1 MVQEWLKSLVQPTT
15 SSQEAE
21 ICTVH
26 GMQLFFGSG
35 TTRSKIKPELKGSAG
50 LQRFPELFD
59 KLENMGALHWTAP
72 GRVRNAVDTP
82 MQEWVYTMNGQ
93 PVRKLP
99 SPPRYSAPE
108 EINWSGTQPWRALFV
123 EWEVEY
129 WHLQSY
135 AKELSL
141 GKCRSDHHEI

>member
-1 MVQEWLKSLVQPTT
+1 MR
-15 SSQEAE
+15 
-21 ICTVH
+21 
-26 GMQLFFGSG
+26 LFFGSG
-35 TTRSKIKPELKGSAG
+35 TSRSKIKPELKGSAG
-50 LQRFPELFD
+50 LQRLPELFD

-72 GRVRNAVDTP
+72 GWVRNAVDTP

-141 GKCRSDHHEI
+141 GKCRS